1 MFKDYLNEEKDKL
14 KRAFWPQ
21 DEAWSLLCLP
31 CALPEEKLFFCL
43 DHLHN

>member
-21 DEAWSLLCLP
+21 EEAWSLLCGHVP
-31 CALPEEKLFFCL
+31 YRRKSFSFCL